1 MAKRVN
7 PVKKII
13 SFLHLWLGLISGIV
27 VVMVAVTGCLYVFEE
42 ECRDI
47 FQHKYYYVKAAD
59 ETVRKDIAELQALVS
74 KTYPAET
81 VTGIRFK
88 EEKGAAFIF
97 STKSRKAISVNPYTA
112 SVIGMRNME
121 NDFFSIVL
129 KLHRTLYL
137 GDVGKQ
143 VIKWN
148 VLIFFIMCISGLVLW
163 WPKQKRFFR
172 QAVRINFKTKNRKR
186 FNWDL
191 HSVLG
196 FYALLVLILISLT
209 GIFWMFDSVKD
220 GVRLVTNSPAKKK
233 EEKLKSDPAQSNG
246 FNAAAA
252 YRYTIAQNPGAK
264 ETFIG
269 LPADSTAALRVVMRY
284 PYTVVRK
291 QVSMFFDQYSGKPL
305 KEENFK
311 NATGYEKVARAN
323 YSLHTGDIPPL
334 GIGSKIIYF
343 LASLVAASLPVTGFL
358 IWLGRKRKK
367 PVRRQMMVKAAVQVA
382 EPQLA

>member
-1 MAKRVN
+1 MAKKAN
-7 PVKKII
+7 PVKKIT
-13 SFLHLWLGLISGIV
+13 SFLHLWLGLFSGIV
-27 VVMVAVTGCLYVFEE
+27 VVIVAVTGCLYVFEE

-59 ETVRKDIAELQALVS
+59 GAVRKDISELQSLVK
-74 KTYPAET
+74 KTHPAET

-88 EEKGAAFIF
+88 EEKDAAFIF

-112 SVIGMRNME
+112 SVIGVRDME
-121 NDFFSIVL
+121 NDFFNIVL

-143 VIKWN
+143 IIKWN

-172 QAVRINFKTKNRKR
+172 QAVRINFKTNNRKR

-196 FYALLVLILISLT
+196 FYALLVLILVSLT
-209 GIFWMFDSVKD
+209 GIFWMFDSVKN

-233 EEKLKSDPAQSNG
+233 EEKLKSDPSQSNG

-252 YRYTIAQNPGAK
+252 YAYLIAQNPGAK

-269 LPADSTAALRVVMRY
+269 LPADSTAALRVVLRY
-284 PYTVVRK
+284 PYIVVRK
-291 QVSMFFDQYSGKPL
+291 QVSMFFDQYNGKPL
-305 KEENFK
+305 KEESFK

-334 GIGSKIIYF
+334 VIGSKIIYF
-343 LASLVAASLPVTGFL
+343 LASLVAASLPITGFL

-367 PVRRQMMVKAAVQVA
+367 PFKRALMVKATMQVA
-382 EPQLA
+382 QPQMV